1 MKKIEYNQIVCTE
14 KMQGAFVNNEFIGFP
29 EDYSVIHCLLKEW
42 SPKNIFEIGTNVGNG
57 CRVIRAACPN
67 SKIVSLDIRRD
78 AGQYCPLDIHRVQGD
93 SLSYDFSIHYP
104 IDCWFIDGEHLY
116 HNVFIE
122 TQKALESNPN
132 YIIYHDADIPEIY
145 KAIEDSFEHSKKS
158 DIYDLYQVINPPFI
172 YSSSG
177 ENVTRIAFAIKKI

>member
-1 MKKIEYNQIVCTE
+1 MKKIEYNQIVSSE
-14 KMQGAFVNNEFIGFP
+14 KMAGAFINNEFIGFP

-42 SPKNIFEIGTNVGNG
+42 NPKNIFEIGTNAGNG
-57 CRVIRAACPN
+57 CRVMRAACPN
-67 SKIVSLDIRRD
+67 SRIYSLDIRED
-78 AGQYCPLDIHRVQGD
+78 AGILCPPDIHKVKGN
-93 SLSYDFSIHYP
+93 SLSYNYSIHYP

-122 TQKALESNPN
+122 TQKALESEPN

-145 KAIEDSFEHSKKS
+145 KGIVDSFIDCKKT
-158 DIYDLYQVINPPFI
+158 DVYDLYQVINPPFI

-177 ENVTRIAFAIKKI
+177 ENITRIAYAKKII